1 MLVAFFPTFCGTV
14 CSASC
19 CSLPLPD
26 LSHTVFPSTDFNSYV
41 SVSLAETTAQRKQGR
56 MAAPIAP
63 GLGVTPRPEVLGKPV
78 FQYPPPQGDC

>member
-1 MLVAFFPTFCGTV
+1 MFANVDKSSLTVSLAHCHSPSHSVFC
-14 CSASC
+14 
-19 CSLPLPD
+19 
-26 LSHTVFPSTDFNSYV
+26 STDFNSYV